1 MVEVKFA
8 PNLER
13 HRFAPPAE
21 VIGRTVGEALHAAL
35 RPRPR
40 LRRHVLDDRG
50 RLRKHI
56 VVFVNGALIEDRH
69 RLTDPVEPASE
80 LLVMRDFAAG

>member
-13 HRFAPPAE
+13 HLSGPPAE
-21 VIGRTVGEALHAAL
+21 VAGATVGEALHAVL
-35 RPRPR
+35 RRNPR
-40 LRRHVLDDRG
+40 LRGHVLDDAG

-56 VVFVNGALIEDRH
+56 VVFVNGALIEDRFS
-69 RLTDPVEPASE
+69 LTDPVEPASE
-80 LLVMRDFAAG
+80 LLVMQALSVS

>member
-13 HRFAPPAE
+13 HLSAPPAE
-21 VIGRTVGEALHAAL
+21 VSGATVGEALHAAL
-35 RPRPR
+35 QRQPR
-40 LRRHVLDDRG
+40 LRGHVLDDHG
-50 RLRKHI
+50 RLHKHI

-80 LLVMRDFAAG
+80 LFVMQALAAS